1 MTGVEKIFR
10 EDYTRSVFN
19 EVVADDGF
27 DFVDELSDR
36 DDDYSDESEEL

>member
-1 MTGVEKIFR
+1 MTKTERIFR

-27 DFVDELSDR
+27 DFIDELSDS